1 MKVSGSVDGML
12 SGQYY
17 APSSPSLE
25 RALFRLVWIEEKTGL
40 SILGELKRNERGAP
54 WTGSV
59 PVNTEYIKARGI
71 QFRKNG
77 GLDASSRRKLNGLS
91 VMMIS

>member
-25 RALFRLVWIEEKTGL
+25 RALFRLVWIEVKTGL
-40 SILGELKRNERGAP
+40 SILGELKRYERGAP

-59 PVNTEYIKARGI
+59 PDNAEYVKARGL

-77 GLDASSRRKLNGLS
+77 GLDASSRRKLDGLS
-91 VMMIS
+91 MMMIS

>member
-1 MKVSGSVDGML
+1 
-12 SGQYY
+12 
-17 APSSPSLE
+17 LE

-40 SILGELKRNERGAP
+40 SILGELKKNERGAP

-59 PVNTEYIKARGI
+59 PDDTEYVKARGR

-77 GLDASSRRKLNGLS
+77 GLEGLS
-91 VMMIS
+91 ELMIIMIRNFFLVI